1 MKLTHLALVLTLG
14 LLGFTA
20 YIAWNE
26 HTSNTSARNK
36 LELYERH
43 GQPEPVIEAK
53 EDQLVLEAM
62 RKRTA
67 GGATAPLPSP
77 IPAPVASANVLPPAS
92 APPTSISPPPPR
104 IGTAQPAAN
113 LPHVSADSINAPPP
127 PLTQQQRLVA
137 AAPAIAKVSEYQP
150 QYGFVVVTAGAA
162 RKLEKGMAFA
172 LRHDGF
178 LVGRIKITEVEDDS
192 AVGALDPKSIP
203 DGVSIEKGD
212 DVIQDVPSP

>member
-1 MKLTHLALVLTLG
+1 MKLTHIALVLTLG

-43 GQPEPVIEAK
+43 GQPEPVMEAK

-62 RKRTA
+62 RKRSA
-67 GGATAPLPSP
+67 
-77 IPAPVASANVLPPAS
+77 PAPAPAPEPALSPPHVGSSSALPPAQLT
-92 APPTSISPPPPR
+92 PTTISPAQQR
-104 IGTAQPAAN
+104 IGTAQPSVN
-113 LPHVSADSINAPPP
+113 LPHVSADSLNAPPP

-137 AAPAIAKVSEYQP
+137 AAPAIGKVSDYQQ
-150 QYGFVVVTAGAA
+150 QYGFVVVTAGMN
-162 RKLEKGMAFA
+162 RKLEKGMSFA

-178 LVGRIKITEVEDDS
+178 LVGRIKITEVDNDS
-192 AVGALDPKSIP
+192 AVGDLDAKSVP
-203 DGVSIEKGD
+203 DGVTIEKGD
-212 DVIQDVPSP
+212 DVIQDVPL